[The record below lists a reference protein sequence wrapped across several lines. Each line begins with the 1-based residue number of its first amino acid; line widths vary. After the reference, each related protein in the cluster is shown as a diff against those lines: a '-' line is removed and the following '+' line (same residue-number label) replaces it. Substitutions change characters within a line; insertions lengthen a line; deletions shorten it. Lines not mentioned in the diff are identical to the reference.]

1 MARNKLEKA
10 LGDSF
15 EELDVEQMA
24 AAQGA
29 GDTEAETVSVAIASM
44 VSGAVSAGT
53 SYPRQN

>member
-1 MARNKLEKA
+1 MARNKLERA

-29 GDTEAETVSVAIASM
+29 GDTEVETVGVAIASM
-44 VSGAVSAGT
+44 VSGAVSAGM
-53 SYPRQN
+53 SQSRQN